1 MAIGNVIRRLR
12 GAVGNA
18 LVWGGAW
25 FVSALAIFGVLRLTG
40 VAQAAS
46 VESVVRMAAM
56 FAVMGTIAGAVFST
70 FIGLRYQGRRL
81 SEISWV
87 RFGISGGI
95 VTGLFV
101 PSFIVLMRFLS
112 GDPFLAV
119 RFLLVNG
126 AVGAVLGGVA
136 AAATMKLAQMG
147 DRLLPGRS
155 QDQLEQP

>member
-1 MAIGNVIRRLR
+1 MAIGDIIRRLR

-25 FVSALAIFGVLRLTG
+25 FVSALTIFGVLRLIG
-40 VAQAAS
+40 VAHSGLLEGA
-46 VESVVRMAAM
+46 VRGAAM
-56 FAVMGTIAGAVFST
+56 FAVMGTIAGGVFST
-70 FIGLRYQGRRL
+70 FIGWRYRGRRL
-81 SEISWV
+81 SEINWV

-101 PSFIVLMRFLS
+101 PSFIVVMRFLS
-112 GDPFLAV
+112 GDPFLPV
-119 RFLLVNG
+119 QFLLFNG

-136 AAATMKLAQMG
+136 AGATLKLAQVG
-147 DRLLPGRS
+147 DKLLPGRE

>member
-1 MAIGNVIRRLR
+1 MAIGDIIRRLR

-25 FVSALAIFGVLRLTG
+25 FVSALAIFGVLRLIG
-40 VAQAAS
+40 VAQSGSLEGA
-46 VESVVRMAAM
+46 VRAAAM
-56 FAVMGTIAGAVFST
+56 FAVMGTIAGGVFSM
-70 FIGLRYQGRRL
+70 FIGLRYRGRRL

-101 PSFIVLMRFLS
+101 PSFIVVMRFLS
-112 GDPFLAV
+112 SDPFLPV
-119 RFLLVNG
+119 RFLLFNG

-136 AAATMKLAQMG
+136 AGATLKLAQVG
-147 DRLLPGRS
+147 DKFLPGRER
-155 QDQLEQP
+155 DRREQP